1 MRHCSSDN
9 LRNQIF
15 RKQPQLLVRHAW
27 RATQSESRTIDIAD
41 LQRAFDAL
49 PGNFLVV
56 ANDADYT
63 MVAASEER
71 LRATMTRRED
81 VIGHPLFQFYN
92 GGTASALS
100 SSGVNQL
107 RASLA
112 EVARTGL
119 PQQLK
124 TVGYPLRVPNDERD
138 HYENRYWDVVNVPV
152 LDGQGQVAYIIH
164 QAEDV
169 TESLLEQESAAL
181 RLRESDER
189 LNAALLASG
198 TGTFYWDLRN
208 NRLDMDLPM
217 QRLFGLEGL
226 TSGWLDDLLDRIH
239 PDDRAAIAQ
248 QCERCARY
256 GDDLEM
262 QFRVLLPEGTERWIF
277 DKGQT
282 FTDSNDRPTYMV
294 GACLDIT
301 QHKRTERALQRLNE
315 TLEQRVNAEVAARAK
330 TEAALRQS
338 QKMEAV
344 GQLTGGLAHDFNNL
358 LAGVIGSLE
367 LLSVRLQQ
375 GRTGDLERYIHSAL
389 TSANRATALTHR
401 LLAFSR
407 RQTLDP
413 SPTDLNALIE
423 GMMELLQ
430 RTIGPL
436 VSYSTQLSDE
446 LWLTLCDTNQLENA
460 LLNLTINARDA
471 MPDGGRLTLTSENLV
486 LGEPLAE
493 ELTLP
498 PGEYVALGVRDT
510 GVGIPPE
517 RLGYVFD
524 PFYTTKPLGEGT
536 GLGLSMVYGFA
547 KQSGG
552 AVRIESTVGE
562 GTSAWIYL
570 PRYHGQSASLQAPAT
585 PEPTSTSVEG
595 RTVLVV
601 DDEPNVR
608 TLVTEV
614 LQEMGLNTLE
624 AAEGPSGLRILDSD
638 AHLDLLIS
646 DIGLPG
652 GMNGRQLADAAREK
666 RPSLRVLFITGY
678 AESSVLD
685 RSNTLSDYEVL
696 TKPFTINDLEEKVRS
711 MLEPGQNTNQV

>member
-1 MRHCSSDN
+1 MRHV
-9 LRNQIF
+9 R
-15 RKQPQLLVRHAW
+15 RAAQP
-27 RATQSESRTIDIAD
+27 ESRTIDIAD
-41 LQRAFDAL
+41 LQRIFDAL
-49 PGNFLVV
+49 PGIFLVV

-63 MVAASEER
+63 MVAASEDR
-71 LRATMTRRED
+71 LRATMTRRDE
-81 VIGHPLFQFYN
+81 VISRPLFEVYN
-92 GGTASALS
+92 GAEAP
-100 SSGVNQL
+100 GVNLL

-112 EVARTGL
+112 EVVRTGQ
-119 PQQLK
+119 PQKLK
-124 TVGYPLRVPNDERD
+124 TVGYPLRLPNEKDER
-138 HYENRYWDVVNVPV
+138 YEDRYWDVVNVPV
-152 LDGQGQVAYIIH
+152 LDEQGQVSYIIH
-164 QAEDV
+164 QVEDV

-226 TSGWLDDLLDRIH
+226 TSGWLDDLLGRIH

-436 VSYSTQLSDE
+436 VSYSTQLSDD

-471 MPDGGRLTLTSENLV
+471 MPDGGQLTLTSENLV

-562 GTSAWIYL
+562 GTSVWIYL
-570 PRYHGQSASLQAPAT
+570 PRYHGQSASLHAPAT
-585 PEPTSTSVEG
+585 PEPASTSVEG

-685 RSNTLSDYEVL
+685 RSNTMSDYEVL
-696 TKPFTINDLEEKVRS
+696 TKPFTITDLEEKVRS
-711 MLEPGQNTNQV
+711 MLEPGQDTD

>member
-1 MRHCSSDN
+1 MRHV
-9 LRNQIF
+9 R
-15 RKQPQLLVRHAW
+15 RAAQP
-27 RATQSESRTIDIAD
+27 ESRTIDIAD
-41 LQRAFDAL
+41 LQRIFDAL
-49 PGNFLVV
+49 PGIFLVV

-63 MVAASEER
+63 MVAASEDR
-71 LRATMTRRED
+71 LRATMTRRDE
-81 VIGHPLFQFYN
+81 VIGRPLFEVYN
-92 GGTASALS
+92 GAEAPGANL
-100 SSGVNQL
+100 L

-112 EVARTGL
+112 EVVRTGQ
-119 PQQLK
+119 PQKLK
-124 TVGYPLRVPNDERD
+124 TVGYPLRLPNEKDER
-138 HYENRYWDVVNVPV
+138 YEDRYWDVVNVPV
-152 LDGQGQVAYIIH
+152 LDEQGQVSYIIH
-164 QAEDV
+164 QVEDV

-436 VSYSTQLSDE
+436 VSYSTQLSDD

-471 MPDGGRLTLTSENLV
+471 MPDGGQLTLTSENLV

-562 GTSAWIYL
+562 GTSVWIYL
-570 PRYHGQSASLQAPAT
+570 PRYHGQSASLHAPAT
-585 PEPTSTSVEG
+585 PEPASTSVEG

-685 RSNTLSDYEVL
+685 RSNTMSDYEVL
-696 TKPFTINDLEEKVRS
+696 TKPFTITDLEEKVRS
-711 MLEPGQNTNQV
+711 MLEPGQKRDES

>member
-1 MRHCSSDN
+1 MRHV
-9 LRNQIF
+9 R
-15 RKQPQLLVRHAW
+15 RAAQP
-27 RATQSESRTIDIAD
+27 ESRTIDIVD
-41 LQRAFDAL
+41 LQRIFDAL
-49 PGNFLVV
+49 PGIFLVV

-63 MVAASEER
+63 MVAASEDR
-71 LRATMTRRED
+71 LRATMTRRDE
-81 VIGHPLFQFYN
+81 VIGRPLFEVYN
-92 GGTASALS
+92 GAEAP
-100 SSGVNQL
+100 GVNLL

-112 EVARTGL
+112 EVVRTGQ
-119 PQQLK
+119 PQKLK
-124 TVGYPLRVPNDERD
+124 TVGYPLRLPNEKDER
-138 HYENRYWDVVNVPV
+138 YEDRYWDVVNVPV
-152 LDGQGQVAYIIH
+152 LDEQGQVSYIIH
-164 QAEDV
+164 QVEDV

-262 QFRVLLPEGTERWIF
+262 QFRVLLPEGIERWIF

-436 VSYSTQLSDE
+436 VSYSTQLSDD

-471 MPDGGRLTLTSENLV
+471 MPDGGQLTLTSENLV

-562 GTSAWIYL
+562 GTSVWIYL
-570 PRYHGQSASLQAPAT
+570 PRYHGQSASLHAPAT
-585 PEPTSTSVEG
+585 PEPASTSVEG

-685 RSNTLSDYEVL
+685 RSNTMSDYEVL
-696 TKPFTINDLEEKVRS
+696 TKPFTITDLEEKVRS
-711 MLEPGQNTNQV
+711 MLEPGQKRDES

>member
-1 MRHCSSDN
+1 MRHV
-9 LRNQIF
+9 R
-15 RKQPQLLVRHAW
+15 RAAQP
-27 RATQSESRTIDIAD
+27 ESRTIDIAD
-41 LQRAFDAL
+41 LQRIFDAL
-49 PGNFLVV
+49 PGIFLVV

-63 MVAASEER
+63 MVAASEDR
-71 LRATMTRRED
+71 LRATMTRRDE
-81 VIGHPLFQFYN
+81 VIGRPLFEVYN
-92 GGTASALS
+92 GAEAP
-100 SSGVNQL
+100 GVNLL

-112 EVARTGL
+112 EVVRTGQ
-119 PQQLK
+119 PQKLK
-124 TVGYPLRVPNDERD
+124 TVGYPLRLPNEKDER
-138 HYENRYWDVVNVPV
+138 YEDRYWDVVNVPV
-152 LDGQGQVAYIIH
+152 LDEQGQVSYIIH
-164 QAEDV
+164 QVEDV

-436 VSYSTQLSDE
+436 VSYSTQLSDD

-471 MPDGGRLTLTSENLV
+471 MPDGGQLTLTSENLV

-562 GTSAWIYL
+562 GTSVWIYL
-570 PRYHGQSASLQAPAT
+570 PRYHGQSASLHAPAT
-585 PEPTSTSVEG
+585 PEPASTSVEG

-685 RSNTLSDYEVL
+685 RSNTMSDYEVL
-696 TKPFTINDLEEKVRS
+696 TKPFTITDLEEKVRS
-711 MLEPGQNTNQV
+711 MLEPGQKRDES

>member
-1 MRHCSSDN
+1 M
-9 LRNQIF
+9 
-15 RKQPQLLVRHAW
+15 
-27 RATQSESRTIDIAD
+27 
-41 LQRAFDAL
+41 
-49 PGNFLVV
+49 V

-63 MVAASEER
+63 TVAASEDR
-71 LRATMTRRED
+71 LRATSTRRED
-81 VIGHPLFQFYN
+81 VIGQPLFQVYP
-92 GGTASALS
+92 GRTPPASG

-119 PQQLK
+119 TQQLK
-124 TVGYPLRVPNDERD
+124 TVGYPLQVPNGERD

-152 LDGQGQVAYIIH
+152 FDEQGRVAYIIH

-226 TSGWLDDLLDRIH
+226 TSGWLDDLLGKIH
-239 PDDRAAIAQ
+239 PDDRPAMTQ
-248 QCERCARY
+248 QCERCVRY

-262 QFRVLLPEGTERWIF
+262 QFRVILPEGTERWIF
-277 DKGQT
+277 EKGQT

-375 GRTGDLERYIHSAL
+375 GRTEDLQRYIHSAL

-436 VSYSTQLSDE
+436 VSYSTRLSED

-471 MPDGGRLTLTSENLV
+471 MPDGGQLTLTSENLV
-486 LGEPLAE
+486 LSEPLTE

-562 GTSAWIYL
+562 GTSVWIYL
-570 PRYHGQSASLQAPAT
+570 PRYHGQFASLHAPAA
-585 PEPTSTSVEG
+585 PEPASTSVEG

-678 AESSVLD
+678 AEGSVLD
-685 RSNTLSDYEVL
+685 RSSTLSDYEVL
-696 TKPFTINDLEEKVRS
+696 TKPFTITDLEEKVRS
-711 MLEPGQNTNQV
+711 MLEPGQDANAS

>member
-1 MRHCSSDN
+1 M
-9 LRNQIF
+9 
-15 RKQPQLLVRHAW
+15 
-27 RATQSESRTIDIAD
+27 AD
-41 LQRAFDAL
+41 LQRIFDAL
-49 PGNFLVV
+49 PGIVLVV

-63 MVAASEER
+63 MVAASQER
-71 LRATMTRRED
+71 LRATMTRREEI
-81 VIGHPLFQFYN
+81 IGRPLFEVYHD
-92 GGTASALS
+92 GDTSVPMSAGINL
-100 SSGVNQL
+100 L
-107 RASLA
+107 RTSLA
-112 EVARTGL
+112 EVARTGRV
-119 PQQLK
+119 QHLK
-124 TVGYPLRVPNDERD
+124 TVGYPLRRPHAEGGGD
-138 HYENRYWDVVNVPV
+138 ENRYWDVVNVPV
-152 LDGQGQVAYIIH
+152 LDEQGQVSYIIH

-226 TSGWLDDLLDRIH
+226 TSGWLDDLLDMIH
-239 PDDRAAIAQ
+239 PDDRNSIAQ

-256 GDDLEM
+256 GDDFEM
-262 QFRVLLPEGTERWIF
+262 QFRVRLPEGNERWIF

-282 FTDSNDRPTYMV
+282 FTDANGRPSYMV

-301 QHKRTERALQRLNE
+301 QHKRTEQALHRLNE
-315 TLEQRVNAEVAARAK
+315 TLEQRVNAEVAARAR

-367 LLSVRLQQ
+367 LLSIRLDQ
-375 GRTGDLERYIHSAL
+375 GRTDDLLRYIRSAL
-389 TSANRATALTHR
+389 TSATRATALTHR

-413 SPTDLNALIE
+413 SPTDLNTLIE

-430 RTIGPL
+430 RTIGPM
-436 VSYSTQLSDE
+436 VSYSTHLSDG

-471 MPDGGRLTLTSENLV
+471 MPDGGQLTLVSENLR
-486 LGEPLAE
+486 LDEPLAQE
-493 ELTLP
+493 IGLQS
-498 PGEYVALGVRDT
+498 GEYVALGVRDT

-517 RLGYVFD
+517 KLGYVFD

-552 AVRIESTVGE
+552 GVRIESTVGE
-562 GTSAWIYL
+562 GTSVWIYL
-570 PRYHGQSASLQAPAT
+570 PRHHGQSASLHAPSTTDLAPA
-585 PEPTSTSVEG
+585 SVEG

-608 TLVTEV
+608 MLVTEV

-678 AESSVLD
+678 AESSVLQ
-685 RSNTLSDYEVL
+685 RSNATYDYEVL
-696 TKPFTINDLEEKVRS
+696 TKPFSISNLEDKVRS
-711 MLEPGQNTNQV
+711 MLEPGQEPDDA

>member
-1 MRHCSSDN
+1 M
-9 LRNQIF
+9 
-15 RKQPQLLVRHAW
+15 
-27 RATQSESRTIDIAD
+27 
-41 LQRAFDAL
+41 QRIFDAL
-49 PGNFLVV
+49 PSVVLVV

-63 MVAASEER
+63 MVAASDQR
-71 LRATMTRRED
+71 LRVTMTHRGD
-81 VIGHPLFQFYN
+81 VIGEPLFKIFD
-92 GGTASALS
+92 GGDAS
-100 SSGVNQL
+100 SSGAQGVGLL
-107 RASLA
+107 RTSLA
-112 EVARTGL
+112 EVVRTGE
-119 PQQLK
+119 PQQLRH
-124 TVGYPLRVPNDERD
+124 VSYALRRPDEAGGGYET
-138 HYENRYWDVVNVPV
+138 RYWDVINSPV
-152 LDGQGQVAYIIH
+152 FDEQGRVSHIIH

-169 TESLLEQESAAL
+169 TDSLLEQESAAL

-198 TGTFYWDLRN
+198 TGTFYWDLHN

-217 QRLFGLEGL
+217 QRLVGMEGVA
-226 TSGWLDDLLDRIH
+226 SGWLSDFLEKVH
-239 PDDRAAIAQ
+239 PDDRAGIVQ
-248 QCERCARY
+248 QCELCAHY
-256 GDDLEM
+256 GDDFEM
-262 QFRVLLPEGTERWIF
+262 QFRVILPDGSERWIF

-282 FTDSNDRPTYMV
+282 FADASGKPSYMV

-301 QHKRTERALQRLNE
+301 QHKRTEHALHRLNE

-375 GRTGDLERYIHSAL
+375 GRVDDLQRYVGSAL
-389 TSANRATALTHR
+389 SSATRATALTHR

-413 SPTDLNALIE
+413 SPTDINALVA

-430 RTIGPL
+430 RTTGPL
-436 VSYSTQLSDE
+436 VDYSSRLSDD

-471 MPDGGRLTLTSENLV
+471 MPDGGRLTLISENILLSEPAAHE
-486 LGEPLAE
+486 LGLQ
-493 ELTLP
+493 
-498 PGEYVALGVRDT
+498 PGEYVALGVSDT

-517 RLGYVFD
+517 KLGYVFD
-524 PFYTTKPLGEGT
+524 PFFTTKPLGEGT

-547 KQSGG
+547 RQSGG
-552 AVRIESTVGE
+552 GVRIESVVGE
-562 GTSAWIYL
+562 GTSVWIYL
-570 PRYHGQSASLQAPAT
+570 PRHHGPLVSEDAPTAASLVSAP
-585 PEPTSTSVEG
+585 VEG
-595 RTVLVV
+595 QIVLVV

-608 TLVTEV
+608 TLVSEV
-614 LQEMGLNTLE
+614 LQEMGLKTLE
-624 AAEGPSGLRILDSD
+624 AADGPNGLRILDGNM
-638 AHLDLLIS
+638 HLDLLIS

-678 AESSVLD
+678 ADGSVLH
-685 RSNTLSDYEVL
+685 RSNVLHDYEVL
-696 TKPFTINDLEEKVRS
+696 TKPFSITALEDKVRS
-711 MLEPGQNTNQV
+711 MLGSGQNNGVA

>member
-1 MRHCSSDN
+1 MRHV
-9 LRNQIF
+9 R
-15 RKQPQLLVRHAW
+15 RAAQP
-27 RATQSESRTIDIAD
+27 ESRTIDIAD
-41 LQRAFDAL
+41 LQRVFDAL

-81 VIGHPLFQFYN
+81 VIGHPLFHIYN
-92 GGTASALS
+92 GGTTSVSS

-112 EVARTGL
+112 EVTRTGL
-119 PQQLK
+119 AQQLK
-124 TVGYPLRVPNDERD
+124 TVGYPLRVPHDERD

-152 LDGQGQVAYIIH
+152 LDEQGQVAYIIH

-436 VSYSTQLSDE
+436 VSYSTQLSDD

-471 MPDGGRLTLTSENLV
+471 MPDGGQLTLTSENLV
-486 LGEPLAE
+486 LGEPLTE

-562 GTSAWIYL
+562 GTSVWIYL
-570 PRYHGQSASLQAPAT
+570 PRYHGQSASLHAPAT
-585 PEPTSTSVEG
+585 PEPASTSVEG
-595 RTVLVV
+595 RAVLVV

-685 RSNTLSDYEVL
+685 RSNTMSDYEVL
-696 TKPFTINDLEEKVRS
+696 TKPFTITDLEEKVRS
-711 MLEPGQNTNQV
+711 MLEPGQDTG

>member
-1 MRHCSSDN
+1 VR
-9 LRNQIF
+9 F
-15 RKQPQLLVRHAW
+15 QLERQV
-27 RATQSESRTIDIAD
+27 IDIAD
-41 LQRAFDAL
+41 LQRIFNAL

-56 ANDADYT
+56 ANDAAYT

-71 LRATMTRRED
+71 LRVTMTQRED
-81 VIGHPLFQFYN
+81 VIGHPLFEVFS
-92 GGTASALS
+92 GSDASGAS
-100 SSGVNQL
+100 VPGVKLL

-112 EVARTGL
+112 EVANTGR
-119 PQQLK
+119 PHAMK
-124 TVGYPLRVPNDERD
+124 TVGYPLRRPSEEKNATFES
-138 HYENRYWDVVNVPV
+138 RYWDVVNVPV
-152 LDGQGQVAYIIH
+152 LDEAGQVTYIIH

-226 TSGWLDDLLDRIH
+226 TTGWLDDFLNRIH
-239 PDDRAAIAQ
+239 SEDREAIAQ
-248 QCERCARY
+248 QCGRCARY
-256 GDDLEM
+256 GDDFEM
-262 QFRVLLPEGTERWIF
+262 QFRVTLPGGTERWMF
-277 DKGQT
+277 EKGQT
-282 FTDSNDRPTYMV
+282 FTDAHGRPSYMV

-301 QHKRTERALQRLNE
+301 QHKRTERALYRLNE

-367 LLSVRLQQ
+367 LLSLRLQQ
-375 GRTGDLERYIHSAL
+375 GRSEDLQRYIRSAL
-389 TSANRATALTHR
+389 TSATRATALTHR

-413 SPTDLNALIE
+413 SPTELNGLIE

-430 RTIGPL
+430 RTIGPM
-436 VSYSTQLSDE
+436 VSYSTQLSSD

-471 MPDGGRLTLTSENLV
+471 MPDGGKLTLVSENLRLDES
-486 LGEPLAE
+486 LGQ
-493 ELTLP
+493 ELGLQ
-498 PGEYVALGVRDT
+498 PGEYVALGVQDT

-517 RLGYVFD
+517 KLGYVFD
-524 PFYTTKPLGEGT
+524 PFFTTKPLGEGT

-552 AVRIESTVGE
+552 GVRIESTVGE
-562 GTSAWIYL
+562 RTSAWIYL
-570 PRYHGQSASLQAPAT
+570 PRFHGQSASSHAPAKTHLT
-585 PEPTSTSVEG
+585 PASVGG

-608 TLVTEV
+608 ALVTEV
-614 LQEMGLNTLE
+614 LQEMGLHTLE
-624 AAEGPSGLRILDSD
+624 AAEGPSALRILESD

-652 GMNGRQLADAAREK
+652 GMNGRQLADAARAK
-666 RPSLRVLFITGY
+666 RAALQVLFITGY
-678 AESSVLD
+678 AEGSVLQ
-685 RSNTLSDYEVL
+685 RSTARYGYEVL
-696 TKPFTINDLEEKVRS
+696 TKPFTITDLEEKVRT
-711 MLEPGQNTNQV
+711 MLEPGQEAEPQAC

>member
-1 MRHCSSDN
+1 M
-9 LRNQIF
+9 
-15 RKQPQLLVRHAW
+15 
-27 RATQSESRTIDIAD
+27 
-41 LQRAFDAL
+41 
-49 PGNFLVV
+49 V

-63 MVAASEER
+63 MVAASEDG
-71 LRATMTRRED
+71 LRATMTRRDE
-81 VIGHPLFQFYN
+81 VISRPLFEVYN
-92 GGTASALS
+92 GAEAP
-100 SSGVNQL
+100 GVNLL

-112 EVARTGL
+112 EVVRTGQ
-119 PQQLK
+119 PQKLK
-124 TVGYPLRVPNDERD
+124 TVGYPLRLPNEKDER
-138 HYENRYWDVVNVPV
+138 YEDRYWDVVNVPV
-152 LDGQGQVAYIIH
+152 LDEQGQVSYIIH
-164 QAEDV
+164 QVEDV

-226 TSGWLDDLLDRIH
+226 TSGWLDDLLGRIH

-344 GQLTGGLAHDFNNL
+344 GQLTGGLAHDFYNL

-436 VSYSTQLSDE
+436 VSYSTQLSDD

-471 MPDGGRLTLTSENLV
+471 MPDGGQLTLTSENLV

-562 GTSAWIYL
+562 GTSVWIYL
-570 PRYHGQSASLQAPAT
+570 PRYHGQSASLHAPAT
-585 PEPTSTSVEG
+585 PEPASTSVEG

-685 RSNTLSDYEVL
+685 RSNTMSDYEVL
-696 TKPFTINDLEEKVRS
+696 TKPFTITDLEEKVRS
-711 MLEPGQNTNQV
+711 MLEPGQDTD

>member
-1 MRHCSSDN
+1 
-9 LRNQIF
+9 
-15 RKQPQLLVRHAW
+15 VRHVR
-27 RATQSESRTIDIAD
+27 RAAQPESRTIDIAD
-41 LQRAFDAL
+41 LQRIFDAL
-49 PGNFLVV
+49 PGIFLVV

-63 MVAASEER
+63 MVAASEDR
-71 LRATMTRRED
+71 LRATMTRRDE
-81 VIGHPLFQFYN
+81 VIGRPLFEVYN
-92 GGTASALS
+92 GAEAP
-100 SSGVNQL
+100 GVNLL

-112 EVARTGL
+112 EVVRTGQ
-119 PQQLK
+119 PQKLK
-124 TVGYPLRVPNDERD
+124 TVGYPLRLPNEKDER
-138 HYENRYWDVVNVPV
+138 YEDRYWDVVNVPV
-152 LDGQGQVAYIIH
+152 LDEQGQVSYIIH
-164 QAEDV
+164 QVEDV

-226 TSGWLDDLLDRIH
+226 TSGWLDDLLGRIH

-436 VSYSTQLSDE
+436 VSYSTQLSDD

-471 MPDGGRLTLTSENLV
+471 MPDGGQLTLTSENLV

-562 GTSAWIYL
+562 GTSVWIYL
-570 PRYHGQSASLQAPAT
+570 PRYHGQSASLHAPAT
-585 PEPTSTSVEG
+585 PEPASTSVEG

-685 RSNTLSDYEVL
+685 RSNTMSDYEVL
-696 TKPFTINDLEEKVRS
+696 TKPFTITDLEEKVRS
-711 MLEPGQNTNQV
+711 MLEPGQKRDES

>member
-1 MRHCSSDN
+1 MSN
-9 LRNQIF
+9 LYNTYKRAI
-15 RKQPQLLVRHAW
+15 QPGS
-27 RATQSESRTIDIAD
+27 RAIDIAD
-41 LQRAFDAL
+41 LQRIFDAL
-49 PGNFLVV
+49 PGIFLVV

-63 MVAASEER
+63 MVAASDER
-71 LRATMTRRED
+71 LRATMTQRED
-81 VIGHPLFQFYN
+81 VIGRPLFEVFN
-92 GGTASALS
+92 GGESFNPP
-100 SSGVNQL
+100 GVSLL

-112 EVARTGL
+112 EVARTGR
-119 PQQLK
+119 PQEMK
-124 TVGYPLRVPNDERD
+124 TVGYPLRRPQGDS
-138 HYENRYWDVVNVPV
+138 YENRYWDVVNVPV
-152 LDGQGQVAYIIH
+152 LDEQGRVCFIIH

-169 TESLLEQESAAL
+169 TDSLLEQESAAL

-217 QRLFGLEGL
+217 QRLVGLEGL
-226 TSGWLDDLLDRIH
+226 TSGWLDDLLDTIH
-239 PDDRAAIAQ
+239 PDDRDSITQ

-256 GDDLEM
+256 GDDFEM
-262 QFRVLLPEGTERWIF
+262 QFRVRLPGGNERWIF

-282 FTDSNDRPTYMV
+282 FTDANGRPSYMV

-301 QHKRTERALQRLNE
+301 QHKRTERALHRLNE

-367 LLSVRLQQ
+367 LLSLRLQQ
-375 GRTGDLERYIHSAL
+375 GRTNDLQRYIRSAL
-389 TSANRATALTHR
+389 TSATRATALTHR

-413 SPTDLNALIE
+413 SPTEVNALIE

-430 RTIGPL
+430 RTIGPM
-436 VSYSTQLSDE
+436 VSYSTRLCDD

-471 MPDGGRLTLTSENLV
+471 MPDGGQLTLVSENLW
-486 LGEPLAE
+486 LDGPLAQ
-493 ELTLP
+493 ELGLQT
-498 PGEYVALGVRDT
+498 GEYVALGVQDT

-517 RLGYVFD
+517 KLGYVFD
-524 PFYTTKPLGEGT
+524 PFFTTKPLGEGT

-552 AVRIESTVGE
+552 GVRIESTVGE
-562 GTSAWIYL
+562 GTHVWIYL
-570 PRYHGQSASLQAPAT
+570 PRHHGQSASEHAPAAADLA
-585 PEPTSTSVEG
+585 PASVEG

-608 TLVTEV
+608 ALVMEV

-624 AAEGPSGLRILDSD
+624 AADGHSGLRILDSD
-638 AHLDLLIS
+638 VHLDLLIS

-652 GMNGRQLADAAREK
+652 GMNGRQLADATREK
-666 RPSLRVLFITGY
+666 RPAMHVLFITGY
-678 AESSVLD
+678 AESSVLQ
-685 RSNTLSDYEVL
+685 RSTAMYDYEVL
-696 TKPFTINDLEEKVRS
+696 TKPFTITDLEEKVRG
-711 MLEPGQNTNQV
+711 MLEPEQGKPRAC

>member
-1 MRHCSSDN
+1 MRHV
-9 LRNQIF
+9 R
-15 RKQPQLLVRHAW
+15 RAAQP
-27 RATQSESRTIDIAD
+27 ESRTIDIAD
-41 LQRAFDAL
+41 LQRVFDAL

-81 VIGHPLFQFYN
+81 VIGHPLFHIYD
-92 GGTASALS
+92 GGTTSVSS

-112 EVARTGL
+112 EVTRTGL
-119 PQQLK
+119 AQQLK
-124 TVGYPLRVPNDERD
+124 TVGYPLRVPHDERD

-152 LDGQGQVAYIIH
+152 LDEQGQVAYIIH

-226 TSGWLDDLLDRIH
+226 TSGWLDDLLDRVH

-436 VSYSTQLSDE
+436 VSYSTQLSDD

-471 MPDGGRLTLTSENLV
+471 MPDGGQLTLTSENLV
-486 LGEPLAE
+486 LGEPLTE
-493 ELTLP
+493 ELALP

-562 GTSAWIYL
+562 GTSVWIYL
-570 PRYHGQSASLQAPAT
+570 PRYHGQSASLHAPAT
-585 PEPTSTSVEG
+585 PEPASTSVEG

-685 RSNTLSDYEVL
+685 RSNTMSDYEVL
-696 TKPFTINDLEEKVRS
+696 TKPFTITDLEEKVRS
-711 MLEPGQNTNQV
+711 MLEPGQDTG

>member
-1 MRHCSSDN
+1 
-9 LRNQIF
+9 
-15 RKQPQLLVRHAW
+15 
-27 RATQSESRTIDIAD
+27 
-41 LQRAFDAL
+41 
-49 PGNFLVV
+49 
-56 ANDADYT
+56 
-63 MVAASEER
+63 MVAASEAR
-71 LRATMTRRED
+71 LQATMTRRED
-81 VIGHPLFQFYN
+81 VIGRPLSEVY
-92 GGTASALS
+92 GGASA
-100 SSGVNQL
+100 SSGFGTL
-107 RASLA
+107 CASLA
-112 EVARTGL
+112 EAARTGRT
-119 PQQLK
+119 QHLK
-124 TVGYPLRVPNDERD
+124 TVGYPLRREDAEGGS
-138 HYENRYWDVVNVPV
+138 YENRYWDVVNVPV
-152 LDGQGQVAYIIH
+152 LDAQGQVSYIIH

-226 TSGWLDDLLDRIH
+226 TSGWLDDLLGTIH
-239 PDDRAAIAQ
+239 PDDRESIAQ
-248 QCERCARY
+248 QCERCVRY
-256 GDDLEM
+256 GDDIEM
-262 QFRVLLPEGTERWIF
+262 QFRVRLPEGNERWIF

-282 FTDSNDRPTYMV
+282 FTDASGRPSYMV

-301 QHKRTERALQRLNE
+301 QHKRTERALHRLNE

-367 LLSVRLQQ
+367 LLSVRLDQ
-375 GRTGDLERYIHSAL
+375 GRTDDLQRYIRSAL
-389 TSANRATALTHR
+389 TSASRATALTHR

-413 SPTDLNALIE
+413 SPTDLNTLIE

-430 RTIGPL
+430 RTIGPM
-436 VSYSTQLSDE
+436 VSYSTRLSQG

-471 MPDGGRLTLTSENLV
+471 MPDGGQLTLISENLT
-486 LGEPLAE
+486 LDEPVAQEIGLQ
-493 ELTLP
+493 

-517 RLGYVFD
+517 KLGYVFD
-524 PFYTTKPLGEGT
+524 PFFTTKPLGEGT

-552 AVRIESTVGE
+552 GVRIESTVGE

-570 PRYHGQSASLQAPAT
+570 PRHHGQSPSSHAPT
-585 PEPTSTSVEG
+585 PTDLPPASVEG

-608 TLVTEV
+608 MLVTEV
-614 LQEMGLNTLE
+614 LQEMGLHTLE
-624 AAEGPSGLRILDSD
+624 AAEGPGGLRILDSD

-678 AESSVLD
+678 AEGSVLQ
-685 RSNTLSDYEVL
+685 RSNASYDYEVL
-696 TKPFTINDLEEKVRS
+696 TKPFTITALEEKVRR
-711 MLEPGQNTNQV
+711 MLEPGQASDEH

>member
-1 MRHCSSDN
+1 M
-9 LRNQIF
+9 LRI
-15 RKQPQLLVRHAW
+15 
-27 RATQSESRTIDIAD
+27 
-41 LQRAFDAL
+41 FDAL
-49 PGNFLVV
+49 PGVVLVV

-63 MVAASEER
+63 MVAASDQR
-71 LRATMTRRED
+71 LRVTMTRREN
-81 VIGHPLFQFYN
+81 VIGEPLFKIFD
-92 GGTASALS
+92 GGGASGPGAE
-100 SSGVNQL
+100 GVGLL
-107 RASLA
+107 RTSLA
-112 EVARTGL
+112 EVARTGE

-124 TVGYPLRVPNDERD
+124 QVSYALRRPDEAGGG
-138 HYENRYWDVVNVPV
+138 YENRYWDVINSPV
-152 LDGQGQVAYIIH
+152 FDEQGRVSHIIH

-169 TESLLEQESAAL
+169 TETLLEQESVAL
-181 RLRESDER
+181 RLRESSER

-198 TGTFYWDLRN
+198 TGTFYLDLHN

-217 QRLFGLEGL
+217 QRLLGLEGMA
-226 TSGWLDDLLDRIH
+226 SGWLSDFLEKVH
-239 PDDRAAIAQ
+239 SDDRTGIVQ
-248 QCERCARY
+248 QCELCARY
-256 GDDLEM
+256 GDDFEM
-262 QFRVLLPEGTERWIF
+262 QFRVILPDGSERWIF

-282 FTDSNDRPTYMV
+282 FADADGKPSYMV

-301 QHKRTERALQRLNE
+301 QHKRTEHALHRLNE

-367 LLSVRLQQ
+367 LLSLRLQQ
-375 GRTGDLERYIHSAL
+375 GRVDDLQRYVDSAL
-389 TSANRATALTHR
+389 SSATRATALTHR

-413 SPTDLNALIE
+413 SPTDLNALVE

-430 RTIGPL
+430 RTTGPL
-436 VSYSTQLSDE
+436 VDYSTRLSND

-471 MPDGGRLTLTSENLV
+471 MPDGGQLTLISENLRLDEPAAQE
-486 LGEPLAE
+486 LGLQ
-493 ELTLP
+493 

-517 RLGYVFD
+517 KLGYVFD
-524 PFYTTKPLGEGT
+524 PFFTTKPLGEGT

-547 KQSGG
+547 RQSGG
-552 AVRIESTVGE
+552 GVRIESTVGE
-562 GTSAWIYL
+562 GTSVWIYL
-570 PRYHGQSASLQAPAT
+570 PRHHGQLVSQDTQTATSLVPAP
-585 PEPTSTSVEG
+585 VEG

-608 TLVTEV
+608 TLVSEV
-614 LQEMGLNTLE
+614 LQEMGLKTLE
-624 AAEGPSGLRILDSD
+624 AADGPNGLRILDSD
-638 AHLDLLIS
+638 THLDLLIS

-652 GMNGRQLADAAREK
+652 GMNGRQLADVAREK

-678 AESSVLD
+678 AEKSVLH
-685 RSNTLSDYEVL
+685 RSNALHDYEVL
-696 TKPFTINDLEEKVRS
+696 TKPFNIAVLEDKVRR
-711 MLEPGQNTNQV
+711 MLGPGQGSGSN

>member
-1 MRHCSSDN
+1 M
-9 LRNQIF
+9 
-15 RKQPQLLVRHAW
+15 
-27 RATQSESRTIDIAD
+27 AD
-41 LQRAFDAL
+41 LQRVFDAL

-81 VIGHPLFQFYN
+81 VIGHPLFHIYD
-92 GGTASALS
+92 GGTTSVSS

-112 EVARTGL
+112 EVTRTGL
-119 PQQLK
+119 AQQLK
-124 TVGYPLRVPNDERD
+124 TVGYPLRVPHDERD

-152 LDGQGQVAYIIH
+152 LDEQGQVAYIIH

-226 TSGWLDDLLDRIH
+226 TSGWLDDLLDRVH

-436 VSYSTQLSDE
+436 VSYSTQLSDD

-471 MPDGGRLTLTSENLV
+471 MPDGGQLTLTSENLV
-486 LGEPLAE
+486 LGEPLTE
-493 ELTLP
+493 ELALP

-562 GTSAWIYL
+562 GTSVWIYL
-570 PRYHGQSASLQAPAT
+570 PRYHGQSASLHAPAT
-585 PEPTSTSVEG
+585 PEPASTSVEG

-685 RSNTLSDYEVL
+685 RSNTMSDYEVL
-696 TKPFTINDLEEKVRS
+696 TKPFTITDLEEKVRS
-711 MLEPGQNTNQV
+711 MLEPGQDTG

>member
-1 MRHCSSDN
+1 M
-9 LRNQIF
+9 
-15 RKQPQLLVRHAW
+15 
-27 RATQSESRTIDIAD
+27 
-41 LQRAFDAL
+41 
-49 PGNFLVV
+49 PGLFLVV

-71 LRATMTRRED
+71 LRATLLRRED
-81 VIGHPLFQFYN
+81 VIGRPLFEVYS
-92 GGTASALS
+92 GGEAAGASA
-100 SSGVNQL
+100 SGVNQL

-119 PQQLK
+119 PQVLK
-124 TVGYPLRVPNDERD
+124 TVGYPLRRPDAEGD
-138 HYENRYWDVVNVPV
+138 GYENRYWDVINVPV
-152 LDGQGQVAYIIH
+152 LDDQGRVSHIIH
-164 QAEDV
+164 RAEDV
-169 TESLLEQESAAL
+169 TESLLDQESAAL

-217 QRLFGLEGL
+217 QRLVGLEGL
-226 TSGWLDDLLDRIH
+226 TSGWLDDLLGTIH
-239 PDDRAAIAQ
+239 PEDRDAIAQ

-256 GDDLEM
+256 GEDFEM
-262 QFRVLLPEGTERWIF
+262 QFRIRLPEGNERWLF
-277 DKGQT
+277 EKGQT
-282 FTDSNDRPTYMV
+282 FADAHGRPAYMV

-301 QHKRTERALQRLNE
+301 QHKRTERALHRLNE

-367 LLSVRLQQ
+367 LLSLRLDQ
-375 GRTGDLERYIHSAL
+375 GRTDDLHRYIRSAL
-389 TSANRATALTHR
+389 SSATRATALTHR

-436 VSYSTQLSDE
+436 VSYSTQLSGD

-471 MPDGGRLTLTSENLV
+471 MPDGGELTLISENVTLN
-486 LGEPLAE
+486 EPLAQ
-493 ELTLP
+493 ELGLQ

-517 RLGYVFD
+517 RIGYVFD

-552 AVRIESTVGE
+552 GVRIESTVGE
-562 GTSAWIYL
+562 GTSVWLYL
-570 PRYHGQSASLQAPAT
+570 PHHQGQSASQHTPITTDQAPA
-585 PEPTSTSVEG
+585 SVHG
-595 RTVLVV
+595 QTVLVV

-624 AAEGPSGLRILDSD
+624 AAEGPSGMRILDSD

-666 RPSLRVLFITGY
+666 RPSLPVLFITGY
-678 AESSVLD
+678 AEGSVLQ
-685 RSNTLSDYEVL
+685 RSSTRYDYEVL
-696 TKPFTINDLEEKVRS
+696 TKPFTINDLEGKVRS
-711 MLEPGQNTNQV
+711 MLKPDQQ

>member
-1 MRHCSSDN
+1 M
-9 LRNQIF
+9 
-15 RKQPQLLVRHAW
+15 
-27 RATQSESRTIDIAD
+27 
-41 LQRAFDAL
+41 
-49 PGNFLVV
+49 V

-63 MVAASEER
+63 MVAASDDR
-71 LRATMTRRED
+71 LRATMSRRED
-81 VIGHPLFQFYN
+81 VIGQPLFQAYP
-92 GGTASALS
+92 GKTTGSA

-119 PQQLK
+119 TQQLK
-124 TVGYPLRVPNDERD
+124 TVGYPLRVPSDERE

-152 LDGQGQVAYIIH
+152 FDEQGQVAYIIH

-208 NRLDMDLPM
+208 NGLDMDLPM

-226 TSGWLDDLLDRIH
+226 TSGWLDDLLGKVH

-262 QFRVLLPEGTERWIF
+262 QFRVILPEGTERWIF

-375 GRTGDLERYIHSAL
+375 GRTQDLQRYIHSAL

-436 VSYSTQLSDE
+436 VSYSTQLSED

-471 MPDGGRLTLTSENLV
+471 MPDGGQLTLTSENLV
-486 LGEPLAE
+486 LGEPLTE

-562 GTSAWIYL
+562 GTSVWIYL
-570 PRYHGQSASLQAPAT
+570 PRYHGQFASLHAPAT
-585 PEPTSTSVEG
+585 PEPASTSVEG

-685 RSNTLSDYEVL
+685 RSNGLSDYEVL

-711 MLEPGQNTNQV
+711 MLEPGQNADVS

>member
-1 MRHCSSDN
+1 M
-9 LRNQIF
+9 F
-15 RKQPQLLVRHAW
+15 VRHVR
-27 RATQSESRTIDIAD
+27 RAAKLESRTIDIAD
-41 LQRAFDAL
+41 LQRVFDAL

-63 MVAASEER
+63 MVAASEDR

-81 VIGHPLFQFYN
+81 VIGHPLFQIYN
-92 GGTASALS
+92 GGTTSASS

-119 PQQLK
+119 AQQLK
-124 TVGYPLRVPNDERD
+124 TVGYPLRVPHDERD

-152 LDGQGQVAYIIH
+152 LDEQGQVAYIIH

-226 TSGWLDDLLDRIH
+226 TSGWLDDLLDKIH

-282 FTDSNDRPTYMV
+282 FTDSADRPAYMV

-436 VSYSTQLSDE
+436 VSYSTQLSDD

-471 MPDGGRLTLTSENLV
+471 MPDGGQLTLTSENLV

-562 GTSAWIYL
+562 GTSVWIYL
-570 PRYHGQSASLQAPAT
+570 PRYHGQSASLHVPTA
-585 PEPTSTSVEG
+585 PEPASTSVEG

-678 AESSVLD
+678 AEGSVLD
-685 RSNTLSDYEVL
+685 RSSTLSDYEVL
-696 TKPFTINDLEEKVRS
+696 TKPFTITDLEEKVRS
-711 MLEPGQNTNQV
+711 MLEPGQDTD

>member
-1 MRHCSSDN
+1 MRHV
-9 LRNQIF
+9 R
-15 RKQPQLLVRHAW
+15 RAAQP
-27 RATQSESRTIDIAD
+27 ESRTIDIAD
-41 LQRAFDAL
+41 LQRVFDAL

-81 VIGHPLFQFYN
+81 VIGHPLFHIYN
-92 GGTASALS
+92 GGTTSVSS

-112 EVARTGL
+112 EVTRTGL
-119 PQQLK
+119 AQQLK
-124 TVGYPLRVPNDERD
+124 TVGYPLRVPHDERD

-152 LDGQGQVAYIIH
+152 LDEQGQVAYIIH

-226 TSGWLDDLLDRIH
+226 TSGWLDDLLDRVH

-436 VSYSTQLSDE
+436 VSYSTQLSDD

-471 MPDGGRLTLTSENLV
+471 MPDGGQLTLTSENLM
-486 LGEPLAE
+486 LGEPLTE
-493 ELTLP
+493 ELALP

-562 GTSAWIYL
+562 GTSVWIYL
-570 PRYHGQSASLQAPAT
+570 PRYHGQSASLHALAT
-585 PEPTSTSVEG
+585 PEPAFTSVEG

-685 RSNTLSDYEVL
+685 RSNTMSDYEVL
-696 TKPFTINDLEEKVRS
+696 TKPFTITDLEEKVRS
-711 MLEPGQNTNQV
+711 MLEPGQDTG

>member
-1 MRHCSSDN
+1 MYGH
-9 LRNQIF
+9 
-15 RKQPQLLVRHAW
+15 
-27 RATQSESRTIDIAD
+27 ATQLESRTIDIAD
-41 LQRAFDAL
+41 LQRVFDAL
-49 PGNFLVV
+49 PGTFLVV

-63 MVAASEER
+63 MVAASEAR
-71 LRATMTRRED
+71 LRATMMRRED
-81 VIGHPLFQFYN
+81 IIGHPLFQIYN
-92 GGTASALS
+92 DADASA
-100 SSGVNQL
+100 SGSPGVKLL

-112 EVARTGL
+112 EAARTGL

-124 TVGYPLRVPNDERD
+124 TVGYPLRLPNDERERYD
-138 HYENRYWDVVNVPV
+138 NRYWDVVNVPV
-152 LDGQGQVAYIIH
+152 LDEHGQVSYIIH

-217 QRLFGLEGL
+217 QRLFGLEEL
-226 TSGWLDDLLDRIH
+226 TSGWLDDLLDKIH
-239 PDDRAAIAQ
+239 PDDRAAMEQ

-262 QFRVLLPEGTERWIF
+262 QFRVILPEGTERWIF

-375 GRTGDLERYIHSAL
+375 GRTKDLQRYIHSAL

-436 VSYSTQLSDE
+436 VSYSTQLSDD

-471 MPDGGRLTLTSENLV
+471 MPDGGQLTLTSENLV

-493 ELTLP
+493 ELALP

-552 AVRIESTVGE
+552 AVRIESTEGE
-562 GTSAWIYL
+562 GTSVWIYL
-570 PRYHGQSASLQAPAT
+570 PRYHGQSASLHAPAT

-608 TLVTEV
+608 ILVTEV

-678 AESSVLD
+678 AEGSVLD
-685 RSNTLSDYEVL
+685 RSSTLSDYEVL
-696 TKPFTINDLEEKVRS
+696 TKPFTITDLEEKVRS
-711 MLEPGQNTNQV
+711 MLEPGQET

>member
-1 MRHCSSDN
+1 
-9 LRNQIF
+9 
-15 RKQPQLLVRHAW
+15 
-27 RATQSESRTIDIAD
+27 
-41 LQRAFDAL
+41 
-49 PGNFLVV
+49 VV

-81 VIGHPLFQFYN
+81 VIGHPLFEVYD
-92 GGTASALS
+92 GGAASPGNS
-100 SSGVNQL
+100 QL

-112 EVARTGL
+112 EVARTGR
-119 PQQLK
+119 PQELK
-124 TVGYPLRVPNDERD
+124 TIGYPLRRPHDEGGK
-138 HYENRYWDVVNVPV
+138 YENRYWDVVNVPV
-152 LDGQGQVAYIIH
+152 LDEQGQVSYIIH
-164 QAEDV
+164 QAENV
-169 TESLLEQESAAL
+169 TESLLEQEAAAL

-198 TGTFYWDLRN
+198 TGTFYWDLHN

-226 TSGWLDDLLDRIH
+226 TSGWLDDLLGTIH
-239 PDDRAAIAQ
+239 PDDRESIAQ

-256 GDDLEM
+256 GDDFEM
-262 QFRVLLPEGTERWIF
+262 QFRVRLPEGNERWIF

-282 FTDSNDRPTYMV
+282 FTDANGRPSYMV

-301 QHKRTERALQRLNE
+301 QHKRTEQALHRLNE

-367 LLSVRLQQ
+367 LLSVRLDQ
-375 GRTGDLERYIHSAL
+375 GRTDDLQRYIRSAL
-389 TSANRATALTHR
+389 TSATRATALTHR

-430 RTIGPL
+430 RTIGPM
-436 VSYSTQLSDE
+436 VSYSTRLSDG

-471 MPDGGRLTLTSENLV
+471 MPDGGELTLISENMRLD
-486 LGEPLAE
+486 EPLAQE
-493 ELTLP
+493 IGLQ
-498 PGEYVALGVRDT
+498 PGEYIALGVRDT

-517 RLGYVFD
+517 KLGYVFD

-552 AVRIESTVGE
+552 GVRIESTVGE

-570 PRYHGQSASLQAPAT
+570 PRHYGQSANLHTPTNTELAPA
-585 PEPTSTSVEG
+585 SVEG

-608 TLVTEV
+608 SLVTEV
-614 LQEMGLNTLE
+614 LQDMGLNTLE

-678 AESSVLD
+678 AEGSVLQ
-685 RSNTLSDYEVL
+685 RSNASYDYEVL
-696 TKPFTINDLEEKVRS
+696 TKPFTISNLEEKVRS
-711 MLEPGQNTNQV
+711 MLEPGQEAEET

>member
-1 MRHCSSDN
+1 
-9 LRNQIF
+9 
-15 RKQPQLLVRHAW
+15 VRHVR
-27 RATQSESRTIDIAD
+27 RAAQPESRTIDIAD
-41 LQRAFDAL
+41 LQRIFDAL
-49 PGNFLVV
+49 PGIFLVV

-63 MVAASEER
+63 MVAASEDR
-71 LRATMTRRED
+71 LRATMTRRDE
-81 VIGHPLFQFYN
+81 VIGRPLFEVYN
-92 GGTASALS
+92 GAEAPGANL
-100 SSGVNQL
+100 L

-112 EVARTGL
+112 EVVRTGQ
-119 PQQLK
+119 PQKLK
-124 TVGYPLRVPNDERD
+124 TVGYPLRLPNEKDER
-138 HYENRYWDVVNVPV
+138 YEDRYWDVVNVPV
-152 LDGQGQVAYIIH
+152 LDEQGQVSYIIH
-164 QAEDV
+164 QVEDV

-436 VSYSTQLSDE
+436 VSYSTQLSDD

-471 MPDGGRLTLTSENLV
+471 MPDGGQLTLTSENLV

-562 GTSAWIYL
+562 GTSVWIYL
-570 PRYHGQSASLQAPAT
+570 PRYHGQSASLHAPAT
-585 PEPTSTSVEG
+585 PEPASTSVEG

-685 RSNTLSDYEVL
+685 RSNTMSDYEVL
-696 TKPFTINDLEEKVRS
+696 TKPFTITDLEEKVRS
-711 MLEPGQNTNQV
+711 MLEPGQKRDES

>member
-1 MRHCSSDN
+1 MRHV
-9 LRNQIF
+9 R
-15 RKQPQLLVRHAW
+15 RAAQP
-27 RATQSESRTIDIAD
+27 ESRTIDIAD
-41 LQRAFDAL
+41 LQRVFDAL

-81 VIGHPLFQFYN
+81 VIGHPLFHIYN
-92 GGTASALS
+92 GGTTSVSS
-100 SSGVNQL
+100 SSGINQL

-112 EVARTGL
+112 EVTRTGL
-119 PQQLK
+119 AQQLK
-124 TVGYPLRVPNDERD
+124 TVGYPLRVPHDERD

-152 LDGQGQVAYIIH
+152 LDEQGQVAYIIH

-436 VSYSTQLSDE
+436 VSYSTQLSDD

-471 MPDGGRLTLTSENLV
+471 MPDGGQLTLTSENLV
-486 LGEPLAE
+486 LGEPLTE

-498 PGEYVALGVRDT
+498 LGEYVALGVRDT

-562 GTSAWIYL
+562 GTSVWIYL
-570 PRYHGQSASLQAPAT
+570 PRYHGQSASLHAPAT
-585 PEPTSTSVEG
+585 PEPASTSVEG

-685 RSNTLSDYEVL
+685 RSNTMSDYEVL
-696 TKPFTINDLEEKVRS
+696 TKPFTITDLEEKVRS
-711 MLEPGQNTNQV
+711 MLEPGQDTG

>member
-1 MRHCSSDN
+1 M
-9 LRNQIF
+9 
-15 RKQPQLLVRHAW
+15 
-27 RATQSESRTIDIAD
+27 
-41 LQRAFDAL
+41 
-49 PGNFLVV
+49 PGIFLVV

-63 MVAASEER
+63 MVAASEDR
-71 LRATMTRRED
+71 LRATMTRRDE
-81 VIGHPLFQFYN
+81 VIGRPLFEVYN
-92 GGTASALS
+92 GAEAP
-100 SSGVNQL
+100 GVNLL

-112 EVARTGL
+112 EVVRTGQ
-119 PQQLK
+119 PQKLK
-124 TVGYPLRVPNDERD
+124 TVGYPLRLPNEKDER
-138 HYENRYWDVVNVPV
+138 YEDRYWDVVNVPV
-152 LDGQGQVAYIIH
+152 LDEQGQVSYIIH
-164 QAEDV
+164 QVEDV

-436 VSYSTQLSDE
+436 VSYSTQLSDD

-471 MPDGGRLTLTSENLV
+471 MPDGGQLTLTSENLV

-517 RLGYVFD
+517 RLSYVFD

-562 GTSAWIYL
+562 GTSVWIYL
-570 PRYHGQSASLQAPAT
+570 PRYHGQSASLHAPAT
-585 PEPTSTSVEG
+585 PEPASTSVEG

-685 RSNTLSDYEVL
+685 RSNTMSDYEVL
-696 TKPFTINDLEEKVRS
+696 TKPFTITDLEEKVRS
-711 MLEPGQNTNQV
+711 MLEPGQKRDES

>member
-1 MRHCSSDN
+1 M
-9 LRNQIF
+9 
-15 RKQPQLLVRHAW
+15 
-27 RATQSESRTIDIAD
+27 
-41 LQRAFDAL
+41 
-49 PGNFLVV
+49 PGLFLVV

-71 LRATMTRRED
+71 LRATLLRRED
-81 VIGHPLFQFYN
+81 VIGRPLFEVYS
-92 GGTASALS
+92 GGGEAAATS
-100 SSGVNQL
+100 SSGINQL

-112 EVARTGL
+112 EVAHTGL
-119 PQQLK
+119 PQVLK
-124 TVGYPLRVPNDERD
+124 TVGYPLRRSGKEGDSF
-138 HYENRYWDVVNVPV
+138 ENRYWDLINVPV
-152 LDGQGQVAYIIH
+152 LDDQGRVSHIIH
-164 QAEDV
+164 RAEDV
-169 TESLLEQESAAL
+169 TESLLDQESAAL

-217 QRLFGLEGL
+217 QRLVGLEGL
-226 TSGWLDDLLDRIH
+226 TSGWLDDLLGTIH
-239 PDDRAAIAQ
+239 PEDRDAIAQ

-256 GDDLEM
+256 GEDFEM
-262 QFRVLLPEGTERWIF
+262 QFRIRLPEGNERWLF
-277 DKGQT
+277 EKGQT
-282 FTDSNDRPTYMV
+282 FADVHGRPAYMV

-301 QHKRTERALQRLNE
+301 QHKRTERALHRLNE

-367 LLSVRLQQ
+367 LLSLRLDQ
-375 GRTGDLERYIHSAL
+375 GRTDDLHRYIRSAL
-389 TSANRATALTHR
+389 SSATRATALTHR

-436 VSYSTQLSDE
+436 VSYSTQLSGD

-471 MPDGGRLTLTSENLV
+471 MPDGGELTLISENVTLN
-486 LGEPLAE
+486 EPLAQ
-493 ELTLP
+493 ELGLQ

-517 RLGYVFD
+517 RIGYVFD

-552 AVRIESTVGE
+552 GVRIESTVGE
-562 GTSAWIYL
+562 GTSVWIYL
-570 PRYHGQSASLQAPAT
+570 PHHQGQSASQHAPVTTDQAPA
-585 PEPTSTSVEG
+585 SVHG
-595 RTVLVV
+595 QTVLVV

-624 AAEGPSGLRILDSD
+624 AAEGPSGMRILDSD

-666 RPSLRVLFITGY
+666 RPSLPVLFITGY
-678 AESSVLD
+678 AEGSVLQ
-685 RSNTLSDYEVL
+685 RSSTRYDYEVL
-696 TKPFTINDLEEKVRS
+696 TKPFTINDLEGKVRS
-711 MLEPGQNTNQV
+711 MLKPDQQ

>member
-1 MRHCSSDN
+1 
-9 LRNQIF
+9 
-15 RKQPQLLVRHAW
+15 VRHVR
-27 RATQSESRTIDIAD
+27 RAAQPESRTIDIAD
-41 LQRAFDAL
+41 LQRIFDAL
-49 PGNFLVV
+49 PGIFLVV

-63 MVAASEER
+63 MVAASEDR
-71 LRATMTRRED
+71 LRATMTRRDE
-81 VIGHPLFQFYN
+81 VISRPLFEVYN
-92 GGTASALS
+92 GAEAP
-100 SSGVNQL
+100 GVNLL

-112 EVARTGL
+112 EVVRTGQ
-119 PQQLK
+119 PQKLK
-124 TVGYPLRVPNDERD
+124 TVGYPLRLPNEKDER
-138 HYENRYWDVVNVPV
+138 YEDRYWDVVNVPV
-152 LDGQGQVAYIIH
+152 LDEQGQVSYIIH
-164 QAEDV
+164 QVEDV

-226 TSGWLDDLLDRIH
+226 TSGWLDDLLGRIH

-436 VSYSTQLSDE
+436 VSYSTQLSDD

-471 MPDGGRLTLTSENLV
+471 MPDGGQLTLTSENLV

-562 GTSAWIYL
+562 GTSVWIYL
-570 PRYHGQSASLQAPAT
+570 PRYHGQSASLHAPAT
-585 PEPTSTSVEG
+585 PEPASTSVEG

-685 RSNTLSDYEVL
+685 RSNTMSDYEVL
-696 TKPFTINDLEEKVRS
+696 TKPFTITDLEEKVRS
-711 MLEPGQNTNQV
+711 MLEPGQDTD

>member
-1 MRHCSSDN
+1 M
-9 LRNQIF
+9 
-15 RKQPQLLVRHAW
+15 
-27 RATQSESRTIDIAD
+27 TESRAIDIAD
-41 LQRAFDAL
+41 LQRIFDAL
-49 PGNFLVV
+49 PGLFLVV

-71 LRATMTRRED
+71 LRATLLRRED
-81 VIGHPLFQFYN
+81 VIGRPLFEVYS
-92 GGTASALS
+92 GGEAAGAS

-119 PQQLK
+119 PQVLK
-124 TVGYPLRVPNDERD
+124 TVGYPLRRPDEEGDR
-138 HYENRYWDVVNVPV
+138 YENRYWDLTNVPV
-152 LDGQGQVAYIIH
+152 LDDQGRVSHIIH
-164 QAEDV
+164 RAEDV
-169 TESLLEQESAAL
+169 TESLLDQESAAL

-217 QRLFGLEGL
+217 QRLVGLEGL
-226 TSGWLDDLLDRIH
+226 TSGWLDDLLGTIH
-239 PDDRAAIAQ
+239 PEDRDAIVQ
-248 QCERCARY
+248 QCERCVRY
-256 GDDLEM
+256 GEDIEM
-262 QFRVLLPEGTERWIF
+262 QFRVRLPEGNERWIF

-282 FTDSNDRPTYMV
+282 FADDHGRPAYMV

-301 QHKRTERALQRLNE
+301 QHKRTERALHRLNE

-367 LLSVRLQQ
+367 LLSLRLDQ
-375 GRTGDLERYIHSAL
+375 GRTDDLQRYIRSAL
-389 TSANRATALTHR
+389 SSATRATALTHR

-436 VSYSTQLSDE
+436 VSYSTQLSDD

-471 MPDGGRLTLTSENLV
+471 MPDGGELTLISENVTLD
-486 LGEPLAE
+486 EPLAE
-493 ELTLP
+493 EIGLQ
-498 PGEYVALGVRDT
+498 PGEYVALGVQDT

-517 RLGYVFD
+517 RIGYVFD

-552 AVRIESTVGE
+552 GVRIESTVGE
-562 GTSAWIYL
+562 GTSVWIYL
-570 PRYHGQSASLQAPAT
+570 PHHQGQSACQHAPITTDQAPA
-585 PEPTSTSVEG
+585 SVHG
-595 RTVLVV
+595 QTVLVV

-624 AAEGPSGLRILDSD
+624 AAEGPSGMRILDSD

-666 RPSLRVLFITGY
+666 RPSLPVLFITGY
-678 AESSVLD
+678 AEGSVLQ
-685 RSNTLSDYEVL
+685 RSSARYDYEVL
-696 TKPFTINDLEEKVRS
+696 TKPFTINDLEGKVRS
-711 MLEPGQNTNQV
+711 MLKPDQP

>member
-1 MRHCSSDN
+1 MRHV
-9 LRNQIF
+9 R
-15 RKQPQLLVRHAW
+15 RAAQP
-27 RATQSESRTIDIAD
+27 ESRTIDIAD
-41 LQRAFDAL
+41 LQRIFDAL
-49 PGNFLVV
+49 PGIFLVV

-63 MVAASEER
+63 MVAASEDR
-71 LRATMTRRED
+71 LRATMTRRDE
-81 VIGHPLFQFYN
+81 VIGRPLFEVYN
-92 GGTASALS
+92 GAEAP
-100 SSGVNQL
+100 GVNLL

-112 EVARTGL
+112 EVVRTGQ
-119 PQQLK
+119 PQKLK
-124 TVGYPLRVPNDERD
+124 TVGYPLRLPNEKDER
-138 HYENRYWDVVNVPV
+138 YEDRYWDVVNVPV
-152 LDGQGQVAYIIH
+152 LDEQGQVSYIIH
-164 QAEDV
+164 QVEDV

-436 VSYSTQLSDE
+436 VSYSTQLSDD

-471 MPDGGRLTLTSENLV
+471 MPDGGQLTLTSENLV

-517 RLGYVFD
+517 RLSYVFD

-562 GTSAWIYL
+562 GTSVWIYL
-570 PRYHGQSASLQAPAT
+570 PRYHGQSASLHAPAT
-585 PEPTSTSVEG
+585 PEPASTSVEG

-685 RSNTLSDYEVL
+685 RSNTMSDYEVL
-696 TKPFTINDLEEKVRS
+696 TKPFTITDLEEKVRS
-711 MLEPGQNTNQV
+711 MLEPGQKRDES

>member
-1 MRHCSSDN
+1 M
-9 LRNQIF
+9 
-15 RKQPQLLVRHAW
+15 
-27 RATQSESRTIDIAD
+27 
-41 LQRAFDAL
+41 QRIFDAL
-49 PGNFLVV
+49 PGIVLVV

-63 MVAASEER
+63 MVAASQER
-71 LRATMTRRED
+71 LRATMTRREEI
-81 VIGHPLFQFYN
+81 IGRPLFEVYHD
-92 GGTASALS
+92 GDTSVPMSAGINL
-100 SSGVNQL
+100 L
-107 RASLA
+107 RTSLA
-112 EVARTGL
+112 EVARTGRV
-119 PQQLK
+119 QHLK
-124 TVGYPLRVPNDERD
+124 TVGYPLRRPHAEGGGD
-138 HYENRYWDVVNVPV
+138 ENRYWDVVNVPV
-152 LDGQGQVAYIIH
+152 LDEQGQVSYIIH

-226 TSGWLDDLLDRIH
+226 TSGWLDDLLDMIH
-239 PDDRAAIAQ
+239 PDDRNSIAQ

-256 GDDLEM
+256 GDDFEM
-262 QFRVLLPEGTERWIF
+262 QFRVRLPEGNERWIF

-282 FTDSNDRPTYMV
+282 FTDANGRPSYMV

-301 QHKRTERALQRLNE
+301 QHKRTEQALHRLNE
-315 TLEQRVNAEVAARAK
+315 TLEQRVNAEVAARAR

-367 LLSVRLQQ
+367 LLSIRLDQ
-375 GRTGDLERYIHSAL
+375 GRTDDLLRYIRSAL
-389 TSANRATALTHR
+389 TSATRATALTHR

-413 SPTDLNALIE
+413 SPTDLNTLIE

-430 RTIGPL
+430 RTIGPM
-436 VSYSTQLSDE
+436 VSYSTHLSDG

-471 MPDGGRLTLTSENLV
+471 MPDGGQLTLVSENLR
-486 LGEPLAE
+486 LDEPLAQE
-493 ELTLP
+493 IGLQS
-498 PGEYVALGVRDT
+498 GEYVALGVRDT

-517 RLGYVFD
+517 KLGYVFD

-552 AVRIESTVGE
+552 GVRIESTVGE
-562 GTSAWIYL
+562 GTSVWIYL
-570 PRYHGQSASLQAPAT
+570 PRHHGQSASLHAPSTTDLAPA
-585 PEPTSTSVEG
+585 SVEG

-608 TLVTEV
+608 MLVTEV

-678 AESSVLD
+678 AESSVLQ
-685 RSNTLSDYEVL
+685 RSNATYDYEVL
-696 TKPFTINDLEEKVRS
+696 TKPFSISNLEDKVRS
-711 MLEPGQNTNQV
+711 MLEPGQEPDDA

>member
-1 MRHCSSDN
+1 M
-9 LRNQIF
+9 
-15 RKQPQLLVRHAW
+15 
-27 RATQSESRTIDIAD
+27 
-41 LQRAFDAL
+41 QRVFDAL

-81 VIGHPLFQFYN
+81 VIGHPLFHIYN
-92 GGTASALS
+92 GGTTSVSS

-112 EVARTGL
+112 EVTRTGL
-119 PQQLK
+119 AQQLK
-124 TVGYPLRVPNDERD
+124 TVGYPLRVPHDERD

-152 LDGQGQVAYIIH
+152 LDEQGQVAYIIH

-226 TSGWLDDLLDRIH
+226 TSGWLDDLLDRVH

-436 VSYSTQLSDE
+436 VSYSTQLSDD

-471 MPDGGRLTLTSENLV
+471 MPDGGQLTLTSENLM
-486 LGEPLAE
+486 LGEPLTE
-493 ELTLP
+493 ELALP

-562 GTSAWIYL
+562 GTSVWIYL
-570 PRYHGQSASLQAPAT
+570 PRYHGQSASLHALAT
-585 PEPTSTSVEG
+585 PEPAFTSVEG

-685 RSNTLSDYEVL
+685 RSNTMSDYEVL
-696 TKPFTINDLEEKVRS
+696 TKPFTITDLEEKVRS
-711 MLEPGQNTNQV
+711 MLEPGQDTG

>member
-1 MRHCSSDN
+1 MRHV
-9 LRNQIF
+9 R
-15 RKQPQLLVRHAW
+15 RAAQP
-27 RATQSESRTIDIAD
+27 ESRTIDIAD
-41 LQRAFDAL
+41 LQRIFDAL
-49 PGNFLVV
+49 PGIFLVV

-63 MVAASEER
+63 MVAASEDR
-71 LRATMTRRED
+71 LRATMTRRDE
-81 VIGHPLFQFYN
+81 VIGRPLFEVYN
-92 GGTASALS
+92 GAEAP
-100 SSGVNQL
+100 GVNLL

-112 EVARTGL
+112 EVVRTGQ
-119 PQQLK
+119 PQKLK
-124 TVGYPLRVPNDERD
+124 TVGYPLRLPNEKDER
-138 HYENRYWDVVNVPV
+138 YEDRYWDVVNVPV
-152 LDGQGQVAYIIH
+152 LDEQGQVSYIIH
-164 QAEDV
+164 QFEDV

-436 VSYSTQLSDE
+436 VSYSTQLSDD

-471 MPDGGRLTLTSENLV
+471 MPDGGQLTLTSENLV
-486 LGEPLAE
+486 LGEPLTE

-562 GTSAWIYL
+562 GTSVWIYL
-570 PRYHGQSASLQAPAT
+570 PRYHGQSASLHVPTA
-585 PEPTSTSVEG
+585 PEPASTSVEG

-678 AESSVLD
+678 AEGSVLD

>member
-1 MRHCSSDN
+1 M
-9 LRNQIF
+9 Q
-15 RKQPQLLVRHAW
+15 
-27 RATQSESRTIDIAD
+27 TESRAIDIAD
-41 LQRAFDAL
+41 LQRIFDAL
-49 PGNFLVV
+49 PGIVLVV

-63 MVAASEER
+63 MVAASQER
-71 LRATMTRRED
+71 LRATMTRREEI
-81 VIGHPLFQFYN
+81 IGRPLFEVYHD
-92 GGTASALS
+92 GDTSVPMSAGINL
-100 SSGVNQL
+100 L
-107 RASLA
+107 RTSLA
-112 EVARTGL
+112 EVARTGRV
-119 PQQLK
+119 QHLK
-124 TVGYPLRVPNDERD
+124 TVGYPLRRPHAEGGGD
-138 HYENRYWDVVNVPV
+138 ENRYWDVVNVPV
-152 LDGQGQVAYIIH
+152 LDEQGQVSYIIH

-226 TSGWLDDLLDRIH
+226 TSGWLDDLLDMIH
-239 PDDRAAIAQ
+239 PDDRNSIAQ

-256 GDDLEM
+256 GDDFEM
-262 QFRVLLPEGTERWIF
+262 QFRVRLPEGNERWIF

-282 FTDSNDRPTYMV
+282 FTDANGRPSYMV

-301 QHKRTERALQRLNE
+301 QHKRTEQALHRLNE
-315 TLEQRVNAEVAARAK
+315 TLEQRVNAEVAARAR

-367 LLSVRLQQ
+367 LLSIRLDQ
-375 GRTGDLERYIHSAL
+375 GRTDDLLRYIRSAL
-389 TSANRATALTHR
+389 TSATRATALTHR

-413 SPTDLNALIE
+413 SPTDLNTLIE

-430 RTIGPL
+430 RTIGPM
-436 VSYSTQLSDE
+436 VSYSTHLSDG

-471 MPDGGRLTLTSENLV
+471 MPDGGQLTLVSENLR
-486 LGEPLAE
+486 LDEPLAQE
-493 ELTLP
+493 IGLQS
-498 PGEYVALGVRDT
+498 GEYVALGVRDT

-517 RLGYVFD
+517 KLGYVFD

-552 AVRIESTVGE
+552 GVRIESTVGE
-562 GTSAWIYL
+562 GTSVWIYL
-570 PRYHGQSASLQAPAT
+570 PRHHGQSASLHAPSTTDLAPA
-585 PEPTSTSVEG
+585 SVEG

-608 TLVTEV
+608 MLVTEV

-678 AESSVLD
+678 AESSVLQ
-685 RSNTLSDYEVL
+685 RSNATYDYEVL
-696 TKPFTINDLEEKVRS
+696 TKPFSISNLEDKVRS
-711 MLEPGQNTNQV
+711 MLEPGQEPDDA

>member
-1 MRHCSSDN
+1 M
-9 LRNQIF
+9 I
-15 RKQPQLLVRHAW
+15 
-27 RATQSESRTIDIAD
+27 
-41 LQRAFDAL
+41 
-49 PGNFLVV
+49 

-63 MVAASEER
+63 IVAASQER
-71 LRATMTRRED
+71 LRATKTRRED
-81 VIGHPLFQFYN
+81 IIGRPLFEAYH
-92 GGTASALS
+92 GSEASVS
-100 SSGVNQL
+100 PSSGINLL

-112 EVARTGL
+112 EVARTGRL
-119 PQQLK
+119 QHLK
-124 TVGYPLRVPNDERD
+124 TVGYPLRHLHDEGGSD
-138 HYENRYWDVVNVPV
+138 ENRYWDVVNVPV
-152 LDGQGQVAYIIH
+152 LDEQGQVSHIIH

-226 TSGWLDDLLDRIH
+226 TSGWLDDLLDMIH
-239 PDDRAAIAQ
+239 PDDRDSIAQ

-256 GDDLEM
+256 GDDFEM
-262 QFRVLLPEGTERWIF
+262 QFRVRLPEGNERWIF

-282 FTDSNDRPTYMV
+282 FTDANGKPSYMV

-301 QHKRTERALQRLNE
+301 QHKRTERALHRLNE
-315 TLEQRVNAEVAARAK
+315 TLEQRVNAEVAARAR

-367 LLSVRLQQ
+367 LLSVRLDQ
-375 GRTGDLERYIHSAL
+375 GRTDDLQRYIRSAL
-389 TSANRATALTHR
+389 TSATRATALTHR

-413 SPTDLNALIE
+413 SPTDLNTLIE

-430 RTIGPL
+430 RTIGPM
-436 VSYSTQLSDE
+436 VSYSTHLSDE

-471 MPDGGRLTLTSENLV
+471 MPDGGQLTLISENLR
-486 LGEPLAE
+486 LDEPLAQE
-493 ELTLP
+493 IGLQS
-498 PGEYVALGVRDT
+498 GEYVALGVRDT

-517 RLGYVFD
+517 KLGYVFD

-552 AVRIESTVGE
+552 GVRIESTVGE
-562 GTSAWIYL
+562 GTSVWIYL
-570 PRYHGQSASLQAPAT
+570 PRHHGESADLHAP
-585 PEPTSTSVEG
+585 STTDLSPASVEG

-608 TLVTEV
+608 MLVTEV

-678 AESSVLD
+678 AESSVLQ
-685 RSNTLSDYEVL
+685 RSNASYDYEVL
-696 TKPFTINDLEEKVRS
+696 TKPFTISNLEDKVRS
-711 MLEPGQNTNQV
+711 MLEPGQLSDET

>member
-1 MRHCSSDN
+1 MR
-9 LRNQIF
+9 RRVIQ
-15 RKQPQLLVRHAW
+15 
-27 RATQSESRTIDIAD
+27 TESRAIDIAD
-41 LQRAFDAL
+41 LQRIFDAL
-49 PGNFLVV
+49 PGIVLVV

-63 MVAASEER
+63 MVAASDER
-71 LRATMTRRED
+71 LRATMTQRED
-81 VIGHPLFQFYN
+81 VIGRPLFDVFK
-92 GGTASALS
+92 GGEAATPGSP
-100 SSGVNQL
+100 GVNLL

-112 EVARTGL
+112 EVVRTGRR
-119 PQQLK
+119 QEMK
-124 TVGYPLRVPNDERD
+124 TVGYPLRRPQDD
-138 HYENRYWDVVNVPV
+138 HYENRYWDVINMPV
-152 LDGQGQVAYIIH
+152 LDAQGQVRYIIH

-239 PDDRAAIAQ
+239 PEDRDSIAQ

-256 GDDLEM
+256 GDDFEM
-262 QFRVLLPEGTERWIF
+262 QFRVRLPEGNERWLF

-282 FTDSNDRPTYMV
+282 FTDANGRPSYMV

-301 QHKRTERALQRLNE
+301 QHKRTERALHRLNE

-367 LLSVRLQQ
+367 LLSVRLDQ
-375 GRTGDLERYIHSAL
+375 GRTDDLQRYIRSAL
-389 TSANRATALTHR
+389 TSATRASALTHR

-413 SPTDLNALIE
+413 SPTDLNTLIE

-430 RTIGPL
+430 RTIGPM
-436 VSYSTQLSDE
+436 VRYSMQLSDQ

-471 MPDGGRLTLTSENLV
+471 MPDGGQLTLISENLR
-486 LGEPLAE
+486 LDEPLAQE
-493 ELTLP
+493 IGLQ

-510 GVGIPPE
+510 GVGIPQE
-517 RLGYVFD
+517 KLGYVFD

-552 AVRIESTVGE
+552 GVRIESTVGE
-562 GTSAWIYL
+562 GTSVWIYL
-570 PRYHGQSASLQAPAT
+570 PRHHGQSARLHAPST
-585 PEPTSTSVEG
+585 TDLPTASVEG

-608 TLVTEV
+608 MLVTEV
-614 LQEMGLNTLE
+614 LQEMGLHTLE

-678 AESSVLD
+678 AESAVLQ
-685 RSNTLSDYEVL
+685 RSNASYDYQVL
-696 TKPFTINDLEEKVRS
+696 TKPFTLSTLEDKVRS
-711 MLEPGQNTNQV
+711 MLEPGQEPDDA

>member
-1 MRHCSSDN
+1 M
-9 LRNQIF
+9 
-15 RKQPQLLVRHAW
+15 
-27 RATQSESRTIDIAD
+27 
-41 LQRAFDAL
+41 
-49 PGNFLVV
+49 V

-71 LRATMTRRED
+71 LRATLLRRED
-81 VIGHPLFQFYN
+81 VIGRPLFEVYS
-92 GGTASALS
+92 GGEAAGASA
-100 SSGVNQL
+100 SGVNQL

-119 PQQLK
+119 PQVLK
-124 TVGYPLRVPNDERD
+124 TVGYPLRRPDEEGDR
-138 HYENRYWDVVNVPV
+138 YENRYWDLTNVPV
-152 LDGQGQVAYIIH
+152 LDDQGRVSHIIH
-164 QAEDV
+164 RAEDV
-169 TESLLEQESAAL
+169 TESLLDQESAAL

-217 QRLFGLEGL
+217 QRLVGLEGL
-226 TSGWLDDLLDRIH
+226 TSGWLDDLLGTIH
-239 PDDRAAIAQ
+239 PEDRDAIAQ

-256 GDDLEM
+256 GEDFEM
-262 QFRVLLPEGTERWIF
+262 QFRIRLPEGNERWLF
-277 DKGQT
+277 EKGQT
-282 FTDSNDRPTYMV
+282 FADVHGRPAYMV

-301 QHKRTERALQRLNE
+301 QHKRTERALHRLNE

-367 LLSVRLQQ
+367 LLSLRLDQ
-375 GRTGDLERYIHSAL
+375 GRTDDLHRYIRSAL
-389 TSANRATALTHR
+389 SSATRATALTHR

-436 VSYSTQLSDE
+436 VSYSTQLSGD

-471 MPDGGRLTLTSENLV
+471 MPDGGELTLISENVTLN
-486 LGEPLAE
+486 EPLAQ
-493 ELTLP
+493 ELGLQ

-517 RLGYVFD
+517 RIGYVFD

-552 AVRIESTVGE
+552 GVRIESTVGE
-562 GTSAWIYL
+562 GTSVWIYL
-570 PRYHGQSASLQAPAT
+570 PHHQGQSASQHAPVTTDQAPA
-585 PEPTSTSVEG
+585 SVHG
-595 RTVLVV
+595 QTVLVV

-624 AAEGPSGLRILDSD
+624 AAEGPSGMRILDSD

-666 RPSLRVLFITGY
+666 RPSLPVLFITGY
-678 AESSVLD
+678 AEGSVLQ
-685 RSNTLSDYEVL
+685 RSSTRYDYEVL
-696 TKPFTINDLEEKVRS
+696 TKPFTINDLEGKVRS
-711 MLEPGQNTNQV
+711 MLKPDQQ

>member
-1 MRHCSSDN
+1 M
-9 LRNQIF
+9 
-15 RKQPQLLVRHAW
+15 
-27 RATQSESRTIDIAD
+27 AD
-41 LQRAFDAL
+41 LQRVFDAL

-81 VIGHPLFQFYN
+81 VIGHPLFHIYN
-92 GGTASALS
+92 GGTTSVSS

-112 EVARTGL
+112 EVTRTGL
-119 PQQLK
+119 AQQLK
-124 TVGYPLRVPNDERD
+124 TVGYPLRVPHDERD

-152 LDGQGQVAYIIH
+152 LDEQGQVAYIIH

-226 TSGWLDDLLDRIH
+226 TSGWLDDLLDRVH

-436 VSYSTQLSDE
+436 VSYSTQLSDD

-471 MPDGGRLTLTSENLV
+471 MPDGGQLTLTSENLM
-486 LGEPLAE
+486 LGEPLTE
-493 ELTLP
+493 ELALP

-562 GTSAWIYL
+562 GTSVWIYL
-570 PRYHGQSASLQAPAT
+570 PRYHGQSASLHALAT
-585 PEPTSTSVEG
+585 PEPAFTSVEG

-685 RSNTLSDYEVL
+685 RSNTMSDYEVL
-696 TKPFTINDLEEKVRS
+696 TKPFTITDLEEKVRS
-711 MLEPGQNTNQV
+711 MLEPGQDTG

>member
-1 MRHCSSDN
+1 M
-9 LRNQIF
+9 
-15 RKQPQLLVRHAW
+15 
-27 RATQSESRTIDIAD
+27 AD
-41 LQRAFDAL
+41 LQRIFDAL
-49 PGNFLVV
+49 PGIVLVV

-63 MVAASEER
+63 MVAASQER
-71 LRATMTRRED
+71 LRATMARRED
-81 VIGHPLFQFYN
+81 IIGRPLFEAYH
-92 GGTASALS
+92 GGDASVSTSPGYDL
-100 SSGVNQL
+100 L

-112 EVARTGL
+112 EVARTGRL
-119 PQQLK
+119 QHLK
-124 TVGYPLRVPNDERD
+124 TVGYPLRRPHGEGTRD
-138 HYENRYWDVVNVPV
+138 ENRYWDVVNVPV
-152 LDGQGQVAYIIH
+152 LDEQGQVSYIIH

-226 TSGWLDDLLDRIH
+226 TSGWLNDLLDTIH
-239 PDDRAAIAQ
+239 PDDRDSIAQ

-256 GDDLEM
+256 GDDFEM
-262 QFRVLLPEGTERWIF
+262 QFRVRLPEGNERWIF

-282 FTDSNDRPTYMV
+282 FTDANGRPSYMV

-301 QHKRTERALQRLNE
+301 QHKRTERALHRLNE

-367 LLSVRLQQ
+367 LLSVRLDQ
-375 GRTGDLERYIHSAL
+375 GRTDDLQRYIRSAL
-389 TSANRATALTHR
+389 TSATRATALTHR

-413 SPTDLNALIE
+413 SPTDLNTLIE

-430 RTIGPL
+430 RTIGPM

-471 MPDGGRLTLTSENLV
+471 MPDGGQLTLISENLR
-486 LGEPLAE
+486 LDEPLAQE
-493 ELTLP
+493 IGLQS
-498 PGEYVALGVRDT
+498 GEYVALGVRDT

-517 RLGYVFD
+517 KLGYVFD

-552 AVRIESTVGE
+552 GVRIESTVGE
-562 GTSAWIYL
+562 GTSVWIYL
-570 PRYHGQSASLQAPAT
+570 PRHHGQSTSLHAP
-585 PEPTSTSVEG
+585 STTDLPPASVEG

-608 TLVTEV
+608 MLVTEV

-624 AAEGPSGLRILDSD
+624 AAEGPSGLRILESD

-678 AESSVLD
+678 AESSVLQ
-685 RSNTLSDYEVL
+685 RSNASYDYEVL
-696 TKPFTINDLEEKVRS
+696 TKPFSISNLEDKVRS
-711 MLEPGQNTNQV
+711 MLEPGQEPDDA

>member
-1 MRHCSSDN
+1 MRHV
-9 LRNQIF
+9 R
-15 RKQPQLLVRHAW
+15 RAAQP
-27 RATQSESRTIDIAD
+27 ESRTIDIAD
-41 LQRAFDAL
+41 LQRIFDAL
-49 PGNFLVV
+49 PGIFLVV

-63 MVAASEER
+63 MVAASEDR
-71 LRATMTRRED
+71 LRATMTRRDE
-81 VIGHPLFQFYN
+81 VIGRPLFEVYN
-92 GGTASALS
+92 GAEAP
-100 SSGVNQL
+100 GVNLL

-112 EVARTGL
+112 EVVRTGQ
-119 PQQLK
+119 PQKLK
-124 TVGYPLRVPNDERD
+124 TVGYPLRLPNEKDER
-138 HYENRYWDVVNVPV
+138 YEDRYWDVVNVPV
-152 LDGQGQVAYIIH
+152 LDEQGQVSYIIH
-164 QAEDV
+164 QVEDV

-226 TSGWLDDLLDRIH
+226 TSGWLDDLLGRIH

-436 VSYSTQLSDE
+436 VSYSTQLSDD

-471 MPDGGRLTLTSENLV
+471 MPDGGQLTLTSENLV

-562 GTSAWIYL
+562 GTSVWIYL
-570 PRYHGQSASLQAPAT
+570 PRYHGQSASLHAPAT
-585 PEPTSTSVEG
+585 PEPASTSVEG

-685 RSNTLSDYEVL
+685 RSNTMSDYEVL
-696 TKPFTINDLEEKVRS
+696 TKPFTITDLEEKVRS
-711 MLEPGQNTNQV
+711 MLEPGQKRDES